1 MPRLHNSPEDWEVLQ
16 IRHYVKNIIHR
27 LRRLK
32 RKICVNLRNLW
43 IISLHFP
50 FLMNNFLRHSL
61 RLWLIA
67 LLFLTACRQAEPTP
81 EIVESLDSPN
91 APPAYLD
98 PALPIETRVDDLL
111 AQMTLAEKIG
121 QMTLVEKNSLL
132 PADVR
137 TRALGAVLSGG
148 GGSPRINQPAEWLKM
163 VNGYQEYARETR
175 LAIPLLYGIDA
186 VHGHNNV
193 VGAVLFPHN
202 IGLGAANNVA
212 LMEEIGRITAVE
224 TTATGIYWNYAPA
237 VSVPQDIRWGRT
249 YEGYSENTDLV
260 TALSRAYLIGL
271 QGDNLTAVDSL
282 IATPKHYLADG
293 ATGWETST
301 TENYRIDQGDAQ
313 IDEATLR
320 ALHLPP
326 YLAAIEAGARSI
338 MVSYSSWNGVKM
350 HAHDYLIN
358 DVLKGELGF
367 SGFIVSDWKA
377 IDQIDPNYYN
387 AVVAAINAGI
397 DMNMVPSAYGMFID
411 TLTTAVENGDVS
423 QERIDDAV
431 RRILTVK
438 FELGLFER
446 PLTDDSRLDLI
457 GSDAHRELARQ
468 AVRESLVLLHHDG
481 ATLPVSPATPVIF
494 VAGEAANDIGI
505 QSGGW
510 SIQWQGRAGNITPG
524 TTILDAINN
533 SVAAGAQV
541 NFNRFGNFERINA
554 ADGSPLMA
562 DVGIVVVGERPYAEG
577 VGDRADLYL
586 SDADIAA
593 LERTR
598 ERSDKLIVIVISGRP
613 LIISEILPLADAV
626 IAAWLPGTEGQGVA
640 DVLFGDSEF
649 SGKLP
654 YTWPR
659 RMDQLPFDFDNIP
672 TSGCAAPLYPFGY
685 GLKTSDA
692 TAVPLVCP

>member
-1 MPRLHNSPEDWEVLQ
+1 MNTP
-16 IRHYVKNIIHR
+16 
-27 LRRLK
+27 LRRW
-32 RKICVNLRNLW
+32 LR
-43 IISLHFP
+43 F
-50 FLMNNFLRHSL
+50 
-61 RLWLIA
+61 WLIA
-67 LLFLTACRQAEPTP
+67 LLFLVACRQSEPTSDKP
-81 EIVESLDSPN
+81 DHVDGATAVADST
-91 APPAYLD
+91 AYLD
-98 PALPIETRVDDLL
+98 PSIPIAARVDDLL
-111 AQMTLAEKIG
+111 ARMTLAEKIG
-121 QMTLVEKNSLL
+121 QMTLAEKNSVL
-132 PADVR
+132 PADIR
-137 TRALGAVLSGG
+137 NRAIGAVLSGG
-148 GGSPRINQPAEWLKM
+148 GGAPRINQPAEWLKM
-163 VNGYQEYARETR
+163 VNGYQDYALATR

-202 IGLGAANNVA
+202 IGLGAAANVE
-212 LMEEIGRITAVE
+212 LMAEIGRITAVE

-271 QGDNLTAVDSL
+271 QGDDLTAVDSL
-282 IATPKHYLADG
+282 IATPKHYVADG
-293 ATGWETST
+293 ATGWGTST

-350 HAHDYLIN
+350 HGHDYLIN

-367 SGFIVSDWKA
+367 TGFVVSDWKA
-377 IDQIDPNYYN
+377 IDQIDRNYYN
-387 AVVAAINAGI
+387 AVVIAINAGI

-411 TLTTAVENGDVS
+411 ALTMAVENGDVPL
-423 QERIDDAV
+423 ERIDDAV

-446 PLTDDSRLDLI
+446 PFTVDSRLDLI

-468 AVRESLVLLHHDG
+468 AVRESLVLLQHDG
-481 ATLPVSPATPVIF
+481 ATLPISPETPVIF

-510 SIQWQGRAGNITPG
+510 SIQWQGRTGNITPG

-533 SVAAGAQV
+533 SVSAGTQV

-577 VGDRADLYL
+577 VGDRADLSL
-586 SDADIAA
+586 AEADIAA
-593 LERTR
+593 IERTR
-598 ERSDKLIVIVISGRP
+598 ERSGKLIVIVISGRP
-613 LIISEILPLADAV
+613 LIITDILPLADAV

-640 DVLFGDSEF
+640 DVLFGDYEF
-649 SGKLP
+649 SGTLP

-659 RMDQLPFDFDNIP
+659 RMAQLPFDFANLP
-672 TSGCAAPLYPFGY
+672 ASGCDAPLYSFGY

-692 TAVPLVCP
+692 TAVPPVCP